1 MTSVR
6 RKILFVDDDE
16 AIRDVMG
23 EVFNQA
29 GYNVKLAENA
39 EEAIEIIKHENINV
53 MFLDLNLPGMNGVDL
68 CRHIRKEK
76 PGAIIYAITG
86 YVSLYEISDCLKAG
100 FNDYFEKPADLKLL
114 LKAANDAFL

>member
-1 MTSVR
+1 MNK

-16 AIRDVMG
+16 AIRDVME
-23 EVFNQA
+23 EVFIRA
-29 GYNVKLAENA
+29 GYNIELAENA
-39 EEAIEIIKHENINV
+39 EEALEIIKHENINV

-86 YVSLYEISDCLKAG
+86 YVSLYEISDCLEAG

-114 LKAANDAFL
+114 LKAAHDAFNK